1 MIKLKI
7 FEQIKTGY
15 CGPSALRAILN
26 FYGLKI
32 SEQALGKKSRTSA
45 KEGTDPE
52 SLIAAVK
59 SLGWH
64 GFWKEDGNIEDIKH
78 FLKQEKPVLVDWFSL
93 YGEHYEGH
101 YSVIIGADKQYI
113 YLVDPEIGRTRKILI
128 EAFKKVWFDFEG
140 PHIKNAKRI
149 YYEWMFVP
157 SPEKLE
163 YRIKGRY
170 F

>member
-7 FEQIKTGY
+7 FEQTKTGY
-15 CGPSALRAILN
+15 CGPAALRTILN
-26 FYGLKI
+26 FYGFKI
-32 SEQALGKKSRTSA
+32 SEQGLGRKSGTSA
-45 KEGTDPE
+45 REGASPE
-52 SLIAAVK
+52 SLIGAVK

-64 GFWKEDGNIEDIKH
+64 GFWKENSTIGDIRY
-78 FLKQEKPVLVDWFSL
+78 FLKKRKPVLVDWFSL

-101 YSVIIGADKQYI
+101 YSVIIGIDRQHI
-113 YLVDPEIGRTRKILI
+113 YLADPEIGRARKILI

-140 PHIKNAKRI
+140 PHIKNARRI

-157 SPEKLE
+157 SPEKLKFK
-163 YRIKGRY
+163 IKGYY